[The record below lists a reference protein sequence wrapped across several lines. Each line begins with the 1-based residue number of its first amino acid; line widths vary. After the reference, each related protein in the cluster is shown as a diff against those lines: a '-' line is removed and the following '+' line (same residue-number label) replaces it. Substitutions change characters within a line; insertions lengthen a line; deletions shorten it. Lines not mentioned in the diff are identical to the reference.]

1 MCVCV
6 RVRVSK
12 CVQERE
18 GEGKRKERRIDFEES
33 CSRLVHPLQC
43 RFHCMRRGWKRP
55 TARSRRGWTYKRP
68 GMVVVRVQLTTA
80 CLHIAIDA
88 ELPGDFN
95 PTVRGIRGSVKFVS
109 NGPSLIGASQRGQCS
124 FACIPRL
131 LHKNIH
137 EHFTHPLSHAHVQT
151 YKHTLAHTHEHL
163 STHTHTCE
171 WVDTGRDIEKQ
182 RVVNK
187 CVDVGSGSSED
198 RERCFQEET

>member
-1 MCVCV
+1 MCKDACEQVCA
-6 RVRVSK
+6 R
-12 CVQERE
+12 ERE
-18 GEGKRKERRIDFEES
+18 REREGKRKERRIDFEES

-43 RFHCMRRGWKRP
+43 RFHCMGRGWKRP

-95 PTVRGIRGSVKFVS
+95 PTVRGIRGSLKFVS

-151 YKHTLAHTHEHL
+151 NKHTQALTHMNTLAHTRTHVNG
-163 STHTHTCE
+163 ST
-171 WVDTGRDIEKQ
+171 
-182 RVVNK
+182 
-187 CVDVGSGSSED
+187 
-198 RERCFQEET
+198 QEGT